1 MELSSISG
9 WAGLVNECK
18 WCKRVNGEDMSE
30 NALQLISTITE
41 FNNIHDFMND
51 EQLDRAMELV
61 IKLMGKRGE
70 ISPQKAVPLIVE
82 LQALSTKFA
91 LASAQYATFDSGAAR
106 SVNAHKKN
114 VYYSA
119 KEAINKLVD
128 ALKFS
133 VKLGLDY

>member
-1 MELSSISG
+1 MEQD
-9 WAGLVNECK
+9 ECR
-18 WCKRVNGEDMSE
+18 WCKPVKEENMPD

-41 FNNIHDFMND
+41 FNQIHDFMSD
-51 EQLDRAMELV
+51 EQLDRAMEIV
-61 IKLMGKRGE
+61 VKLIVNQGD
-70 ISPQKAVPLIVE
+70 VPPVRLPKLIVE

-91 LASAQYATFDSGAAR
+91 FASVQYATFDAGQAR

-128 ALKFS
+128 ALKIS
-133 VKLGLDY
+133 AKYGLENG